1 LPGASTPP
9 DLDAQRILRAL
20 VERGTDFVVI
30 GGIATVLHGSSRNT
44 FDLDISFAVDPQ
56 NLEALGEVLL
66 SLGARLRGVPEDVP
80 FVPDAATLRKVEVLT
95 LDTVAGRFDVL
106 ARPAG
111 AGSYSELRRTAERF
125 DVGDF
130 VVLVASIPSLIAMK
144 RAAGRP
150 KDLADIAELEAI
162 QRLRAQVR

>member
-1 LPGASTPP
+1 VPDASTPP
-9 DLDAQRILRAL
+9 DLDAQRILSAL

-66 SLGARLRGVPEDVP
+66 ALGARLRGVPDDVP
-80 FVPDAATLRKVEVLT
+80 FVPNAATLRKVEVLT
-95 LDTVAGRFDVL
+95 LDTVAGRFHVL

-111 AGSYSELRRTAERF
+111 AGSYAELRRTAERY
-125 DVGDF
+125 DVGGF

>member
-1 LPGASTPP
+1 VLGASTPP

-20 VERGTDFVVI
+20 VDRGTDFVVI

-44 FDLDISFAVDPQ
+44 FDLDVSSAADPQ
-56 NLEALGEVLL
+56 NLQALGEVLV
-66 SLGARLRGVPEDVP
+66 SLGASLRGVPEDVS

-111 AGSYSELRRTAERF
+111 VASYSELRRTAERY
-125 DVGDF
+125 DVGGF

-162 QRLRAQVR
+162 LRLRAQVR